1 MQSKNKIYCSKC
13 LLVNEPL
20 FEPVF
25 IDNNKNNAICII
37 TDIIN
42 DNDLKQN
49 TIYHGLLK
57 QSVDNIQNY
66 NVLVIPPVLCY
77 VDHTKSK
84 NLLKII
90 RACIPNIYSYIQ
102 KYKPK
107 KYLILGR
114 NALNMFERLT
124 NIKVPKGNLDQLDQ
138 LGILKDKDIEYR
150 ITYHISVYTKTKQIE
165 LLNSILRAFEDIT
178 GEKIEIN
185 LESNT
190 KQLNEIRNILQVSVK
205 EQVNLKIDANNY
217 DLILVTKLS
226 KNSNIATY
234 TFYRDGQKNI
244 LNIET
249 PIIIHN
255 DNLIKQLNYL
265 HIIDNIK
272 PEQLQYTC
280 DVSYLKG
287 LRRLNDLGINFSLYV
302 LDTTKLINHIAF
314 ISSVLENVNYNIYQP
329 TYLDIE
335 LVNDKIVL
343 ATVIH
348 DNEIYLFTDKKVNFK
363 TIANEIIITNDIA
376 TELNNFLV
384 KNSIIIT
391 GWNVYFDIYHILTK
405 AKLYNFDKRNLQIS
419 YDEDNNYCNYPYYAI
434 LDLMYL
440 YKRLINPNSL
450 KYSLDYVAYN
460 ELGKRK
466 ILTSETFE
474 ELYNNN
480 FEKFVEYNILD
491 TILVKEIDEKHDIIN
506 LAQQIRI
513 AIQSPIDQDIITK
526 HSKIGTLILIREL
539 LKRNKF
545 LSYNNSKDTLGI
557 NLSGGF
563 VQEPIKGVI
572 R

>member
-1 MQSKNKIYCSKC
+1 MQEKHKIYCSKC
-13 LLVNEPL
+13 LLINEQML
-20 FEPVF
+20 EPVY
-25 IDNNKNNAICII
+25 IDNNKESTICVI

-49 TIYHGLLK
+49 TIYYGLLK
-57 QSVDNIQNY
+57 QIIENIHTY
-66 NVLVIPPVLCY
+66 NILIIPPALCY
-77 VDHTKSK
+77 VDPSKSK

-90 RACIPNIYSYIQ
+90 RACIPNIYTYVQ

-138 LGILKDKDIEYR
+138 LGILKDRDIEYR

-178 GEKIEIN
+178 GEKIEIT
-185 LESNT
+185 LENNI
-190 KQLNEIRNILQVSVK
+190 KQLNEIRNNLQVTVK

-234 TFYRDGQKNI
+234 TFYRDGQKNV
-244 LNIET
+244 LNIEM
-249 PIIIHN
+249 PVIVYN
-255 DNLIKQLNYL
+255 DSLIKQLNYL

-272 PEQLQYTC
+272 LEQLQFTNNIN
-280 DVSYLKG
+280 YLKN
-287 LRRLNDLGINFSLYV
+287 LKRLNDFGINFSLYV

-314 ISSVLENVNYNIYQP
+314 VSSILENVNYNIYQP

-335 LVNDKIVL
+335 LVNNKIVL

-348 DNEIYLFTDKKVNFK
+348 ENKIYLFTDKKVDFK
-363 TIANEIIITNDIA
+363 TIADEIIVTNDIA

-384 KNSIIIT
+384 KNSVIIT

-405 AKLYNFDKRNLQIS
+405 AKLYNFDKKNLQVS

-450 KYSLDYVAYN
+450 KYSLDYVSYN

-466 ILTSETFE
+466 ILTAETFE
-474 ELYNNN
+474 DLYKNN

-491 TILVKEIDEKHDIIN
+491 TILVKELDEKHDIIN

>member
-1 MQSKNKIYCSKC
+1 MEIIFLPKKINVMQEKNRIYCSKC
-13 LLVNEPL
+13 LLINEQIL
-20 FEPVF
+20 EPVF
-25 IDNNKNNAICII
+25 INNNKENTFCVI

-49 TIYHGLLK
+49 TVYHGLLK
-57 QSVDNIQNY
+57 QIVDNIQNY
-66 NVLVIPPVLCY
+66 NVLIIPPVLCY
-77 VDHTKSK
+77 VDPSKSK

-90 RACIPNIYSYIQ
+90 RACIPNIYTYIQ

-138 LGILKDKDIEYR
+138 LGILKERDVEYR
-150 ITYHISVYTKTKQIE
+150 ITYHIGVYTKTKQIE

-178 GEKIEIN
+178 GEKIEIT
-185 LESNT
+185 LESNI
-190 KQLNEIRNILQVSVK
+190 KQLNEIRNNLQVTVK
-205 EQVNLKIDANNY
+205 ERVNLKIDANNY

-234 TFYRDGQKNI
+234 TFYRDGQKNV
-244 LNIET
+244 LNIEM
-249 PIIIHN
+249 PVIVYN
-255 DNLIKQLNYL
+255 DSLIKQLNYL

-272 PEQLQYTC
+272 LEQLQFTN
-280 DVSYLKG
+280 DINYLKN
-287 LRRLNDLGINFSLYV
+287 LKRLNDFGINFSLYV

-314 ISSVLENVNYNIYQP
+314 VSSVLENVSYNIYQP

-348 DNEIYLFTDKKVNFK
+348 ENKVYLFTDKKVDFK
-363 TIANEIIITNDIA
+363 TIADEIIVTNDIA

-384 KNSIIIT
+384 KNSVIIT

-405 AKLYNFDKRNLQIS
+405 AKLYNFDKKNLQVS

-466 ILTSETFE
+466 ILTAETFE
-474 ELYNNN
+474 DLYKNN

-491 TILVKEIDEKHDIIN
+491 TILVKELDEKHDIIN

-539 LKRNKF
+539 L
-545 LSYNNSKDTLGI
+545 
-557 NLSGGF
+557 
-563 VQEPIKGVI
+563 
-572 R
+572 